1 MKELL
6 QGFIILISA
15 LIITTFSWTIGLLY
29 SLGYSVWLTITLKKW
44 YAFFTFWWR
53 FIDGFAAALG
63 HVLYETAIALD
74 MTWNVNGEIVE
85 DLITHE
91 ENTTFSQKNIT
102 VSASIGKLKTDGKLN
117 KVGLCFS
124 DVLNRVFNQRN
135 HSIDAW
141 HYYLDKQKLDDK
153 YFN

>member
-6 QGFIILISA
+6 QGLITLVAAILV
-15 LIITTFSWTIGLLY
+15 TVFSWSLGTVY
-29 SLGYSVWLTITLKKW
+29 SLGYSIWLSITLKKW

-53 FIDGFAAALG
+53 LIDGFASALG

-85 DLITHE
+85 DFITHE

-102 VSASIGKLKTDGKLN
+102 VSASTGKLKTEGKLN
-117 KVGLCFS
+117 KVGLGFS
-124 DVLNRVFNQRN
+124 KVLNRVFNQKN
-135 HSIDAW
+135 HAIDAW
-141 HYYLDKQKLDDK
+141 HYYLDKEKLDNK